1 MTTMIKMVITMVMI
15 MVMMMVIIVKVV
27 IACDGD
33 DDGVDGDEVMVIMMG
48 MMMAIYSPSKCYVC
62 L

>member
-1 MTTMIKMVITMVMI
+1 
-15 MVMMMVIIVKVV
+15 MMMVMIVKVV